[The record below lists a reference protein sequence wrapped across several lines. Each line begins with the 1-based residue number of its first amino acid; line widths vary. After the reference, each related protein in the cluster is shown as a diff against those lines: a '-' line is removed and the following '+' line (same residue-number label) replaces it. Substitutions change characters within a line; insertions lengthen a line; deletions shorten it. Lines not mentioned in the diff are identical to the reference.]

1 MSHLKAKVK
10 KPVLERTRQSEDK
23 DLYYVLVGFVY
34 QLFLFLKDKIKSLSG
49 KCWKNFNMKTIEMSP
64 PVPLFNLFK
73 KSSMVLYLI
82 LKVKSQAK
90 AYIVK
95 TVVCCLLR
103 RKDVKKTVK
112 KKIGKRFLELT
123 CLIFYL
129 SFKPVLFTHPACNV
143 IVTSHFGFI

>member
-1 MSHLKAKVK
+1 
-10 KPVLERTRQSEDK
+10 
-23 DLYYVLVGFVY
+23 
-34 QLFLFLKDKIKSLSG
+34 
-49 KCWKNFNMKTIEMSP
+49 MKTIEMSP

-123 CLIFYL
+123 CLIFCL

>member
-1 MSHLKAKVK
+1 MSHLKAKIK
-10 KPVLERTRQSEDK
+10 KPVFERTRQSEDK
-23 DLYYVLVGFVY
+23 DLYYELVGFVY

-49 KCWKNFNMKTIEMSP
+49 KCWKNLNMKNVEMSP

-73 KSSMVLYLI
+73 KSSMVLYLF

-95 TVVCCLLR
+95 TVVYCLHR

-143 IVTSHFGFI
+143 IATFHFGFI